1 MAMSSGFVRELNSQ
15 CWELSQR
22 SRKCKR
28 QSLLY
33 TPLLYSILLYL
44 VAVFSSV
51 SFYSSHPSAVCWTLV
66 WALILWPVN
75 LLTLVSIQFTI
86 SLQVDLKSVSMV
98 GSLNTCVDTIISVWL
113 FRCWRWAHSW
123 SCFLQYGDCENVSF
137 WCSCVHCANICS
149 IQEWMQSTRKES
161 GSTLVKR
168 RKMMPMETT
177 DPPAILLLGILVR
190 YSFTPW
196 LGFSGF
202 NLIFKGLEGFFAAGE
217 APVHMLYQVICVNL
231 QFE

>member
-1 MAMSSGFVRELNSQ
+1 MLPPILVGFLPFEFSSPWCFVLVCIMGMSSGFFRELNSQ

-98 GSLNTCVDTIISVWL
+98 GSLNTCVDTIISV
-113 FRCWRWAHSW
+113 
-123 SCFLQYGDCENVSF
+123 
-137 WCSCVHCANICS
+137 
-149 IQEWMQSTRKES
+149 
-161 GSTLVKR
+161 
-168 RKMMPMETT
+168 
-177 DPPAILLLGILVR
+177 
-190 YSFTPW
+190 
-196 LGFSGF
+196 
-202 NLIFKGLEGFFAAGE
+202 
-217 APVHMLYQVICVNL
+217 
-231 QFE
+231 